1 VNNSKTLRSLNWIN
15 TATGC
20 NPGLNAVTYS
30 YKVLGTNNS
39 WVTLSPTT
47 FSQDYT
53 PFFIGMSG
61 NNSAI
66 GIFNLGATLPTTAL
80 LGQ

>member
-1 VNNSKTLRSLNWIN
+1 MPDIIIYAANTASESSVNSSKTLRSLSWIN

-47 FSQDYT
+47 FS
-53 PFFIGMSG
+53 
-61 NNSAI
+61 
-66 GIFNLGATLPTTAL
+66 
-80 LGQ
+80 